1 MLINSLIR
9 FSIGLDADIE
19 RTFEMMKS
27 CMKELNI
34 LNPEL
39 V

>member
-9 FSIGLDADIE
+9 FYIGLDADIKHA
-19 RTFEMMKS
+19 FEMMKS

-34 LNPEL
+34 LKTET